1 MNWRTIPFFRL
12 ALPFIAGIWF
22 ASDPGVCLFK
32 GIFFAFPVLFGLLWL
47 LWQRRTGFQSRW
59 VYGAVLSVF
68 LFLFGYQL
76 TALHHELNRPH
87 HFKDVLSEENY
98 VSGVIQRLR
107 PGENSLRLLLQVD
120 HAGSNPDTLF
130 PKTGFLLAYVD
141 LDARSRLLS
150 YGDQVLLK
158 GRIRPI
164 DPSRNPNSFDFAWY
178 MHLNNTHFSIRADSV
193 SWEKL
198 NDQPSQ
204 SLLALTDQFRQRC
217 IAILRK
223 HLPTDNEFAVG
234 AALILGYK
242 DEISQE
248 VTNAYI
254 NTGAMH
260 VLAVSGMHVGIVY
273 LCLSALLGLLKIKHP
288 YWKIVKML
296 LLLAGVWGFA
306 VLTGAA
312 ASALRAAAMFS
323 FVIVGQSLDRH
334 PNIYNTFAA
343 SAFLL
348 LCVNPYLLFDIGF
361 QLSYLA
367 VIGIV
372 YFQPL
377 IYRLW
382 YIENKIGDYFWK
394 LSAVSLAAQITT
406 LPISLLYFHQFP
418 LYFWLSGLVVVPIS
432 GFVLMGGMAL
442 FVLDGIPLVGWLLGK
457 AVFWLVWITNA
468 TIFLVQQI
476 PGGVITGI
484 WVSATAAILL
494 YGAIAALT
502 GAFELRQ
509 FRWVLVALA
518 CFSGVAGLHALREW
532 QNQNRRQVAVYHL
545 PGHTVVDFIDGKKI
559 TSLSDGDLETSR
571 INFAAGSYRLFTG
584 VTSLV
589 VLNAD
594 TMGLQTAANWFFHN
608 GLAQFYGLKM
618 AIVRQPITSKVMES
632 RIPVDCLLLSNNV
645 RIKLEEVLQL
655 FDSKLILF
663 DASSSPWRIERW
675 KKDCIR
681 LGIPFYD
688 VREQGAYIRDL

>member
-12 ALPFIAGIWF
+12 TLPFVAGIWLAAGQEAILYPSVF
-22 ASDPGVCLFK
+22 W
-32 GIFFAFPVLFGLLWL
+32 AFPVLFGLLWFF
-47 LWQRRTGFQSRW
+47 WRRRTGFQSRW
-59 VYGAVLSVF
+59 MYGAALSVF

-76 TALHHELNRPH
+76 TALHHELNRPR
-87 HFKDVLSEENY
+87 HFRNALSDENY

-107 PGENSLRLLLQVD
+107 PGENSLRLVLEVE
-120 HAGSNPDTLF
+120 HFGSNADTLA
-130 PKTGFLLAYVD
+130 PRTGFLLAYID
-141 LDARSRLLS
+141 FDARSQLLS
-150 YGDQVLLK
+150 YGDQILIK

-164 DPSRNPNSFDFAWY
+164 DPPRNPKTFDFAWY
-178 MHLNNTHFSIRADSV
+178 MHLNNTHFSIRADSL

-198 NDQPSQ
+198 NEQASR
-204 SLLALTDQFRQRC
+204 SLLALTDQLRQRC

-248 VTNAYI
+248 VTNAYV

-273 LCLSALLGLLKIKHP
+273 LCIGALLGFLKLKHP
-288 YWKIVKML
+288 HWKIVKML

-306 VLTGAA
+306 ILTGAA

-323 FVIVGQSLDRH
+323 FVIVGQSLNRQ

-377 IYRLW
+377 IYRRW

-418 LYFWLSGLVVVPIS
+418 LYFWLSGLAVVPIS

-442 FVLDGIPLVGWLLGK
+442 FLLDGIPIVGWLLGK
-457 AVFWLVWITNA
+457 AVYWLVWITNA
-468 TIFLVQQI
+468 SIFLIQQI

-484 WVSATAAILL
+484 WLSATAAILL

-502 GAFELRQ
+502 GAFEFRK
-509 FRWVLVALA
+509 FRWILVALG
-518 CFSGVAGLHALREW
+518 CFTGVAGLHALREW
-532 QNQNRRQVAVYHL
+532 DNQTRRQVLVYHL
-545 PGHTVVDFIDGKKI
+545 PGHTAIDFMDGKKI
-559 TSLSDGDLETSR
+559 ISLNDGDLEASR
-571 INFAAGSYRLFTG
+571 LHFAAGNYRLFTG
-584 VTSLV
+584 GTELVT
-589 VLNAD
+589 LNAD
-594 TMGLQTAANWFFHN
+594 TTTLQTDANWFFYK
-608 GLAQFYGLKM
+608 GLTQFYGFKM
-618 AIVRQPITSKVMES
+618 AVVRQPLTGKAPEA
-632 RIPVDCLLLSNNV
+632 RIPIDCLLLTNNV
-645 RIKLEEVLQL
+645 RADLEDLLQF
-655 FDSKLILF
+655 FDPALILF
-663 DASSSPWRIERW
+663 DASSSPWRIKRW
-675 KKDCIR
+675 KEEGIR
-681 LGIPFYD
+681 MEIPCYD
-688 VREQGAYIRDL
+688 IREAGAYVRDI

>member
-12 ALPFIAGIWF
+12 TLPFIAGIWLAAGQEVF
-22 ASDPGVCLFK
+22 LYPAVFW
-32 GIFFAFPVLFGLLWL
+32 AFPVLFGLLWFF
-47 LWQRRTGFQSRW
+47 WRRRTGFQSRW
-59 VYGAVLSVF
+59 VYGAALSVF

-76 TALHHELNRPH
+76 TALHHELNRPR
-87 HFKDVLSEENY
+87 HFKNALSEANY

-107 PGENSLRLLLQVD
+107 PGENSLRLLLKVEYL
-120 HAGSNPDTLF
+120 GSHPDTLL
-130 PKTGFLLAYVD
+130 PRTGFLLAYVD
-141 LDARSRLLS
+141 FDARSRLLN
-150 YGDQVLLK
+150 YGDQILIK

-164 DPSRNPNSFDFAWY
+164 DPPRNPKTFDFARY
-178 MHLNNTHFSIRADSV
+178 MHLNNTHFSIRADST

-198 NDQPSQ
+198 NEQASR
-204 SLLALTDQFRQRC
+204 SLLALTDQLRQRC

-248 VTNAYI
+248 VTNAYV

-273 LCLSALLGLLKIKHP
+273 LCIGALLGFLKIKHRH
-288 YWKIVKML
+288 WKIVKML

-323 FVIVGQSLDRH
+323 FVIVGQSLNRQ

-372 YFQPL
+372 YFQPP

-382 YIENKIGDYFWK
+382 YIENKVGDYFWK

-418 LYFWLSGLVVVPIS
+418 LYFWLSGLAVVPIS

-442 FVLDGIPLVGWLLGK
+442 FLLDGIPIVGWLLGK
-457 AVFWLVWITNA
+457 AVYCLVWITNA
-468 TIFLVQQI
+468 SIFLIQQI

-484 WVSATAAILL
+484 WLGATAAILL
-494 YGAIAALT
+494 YGAIAALA
-502 GAFELRQ
+502 GAFEFRR
-509 FRWVLVALA
+509 FRWVLVALG
-518 CFSGVAGLHALREW
+518 CFSGVAGLHAWREW
-532 QNQNRRQVAVYHL
+532 DNQTRRQVLVYHL
-545 PGHTVVDFIDGKKI
+545 PGHTAIDFIDGKKI
-559 TSLSDGDLETSR
+559 ISLNDGDLEASR
-571 INFAAGSYRLFTG
+571 LHFAAGNYRLFTG
-584 VTSLV
+584 GTELVT
-589 VLNAD
+589 LNAD
-594 TMGLQTAANWFFHN
+594 TTTLQTDANWFFHK
-608 GLAQFYGLKM
+608 GLTQFYGFKI
-618 AIVRQPITSKVMES
+618 AVVRQPLTGKAPEV
-632 RIPVDCLLLSNNV
+632 RIPVDCLLLTNNV
-645 RIKLEEVLQL
+645 RADLEDLLQI
-655 FDSKLILF
+655 FDPTLIVF
-663 DASSSPWRIERW
+663 DASSSPWRIKRW
-675 KKDCIR
+675 KEEGIHK
-681 LGIPFYD
+681 GIPCYD
-688 VREQGAYIRDL
+688 IREAGAYVRDI